1 MPLSA
6 SQREAVE
13 ADAECPLQI
22 LAGPGSGKTR
32 VLTMRVAWLLSDKSH
47 AAILPENCVVVT
59 FTNKAANE
67 MRSRLTS
74 LIGPDKTQKLV
85 LGTFHA
91 LCAMYLRKYGQLLG
105 IENNFTIAD
114 TDDTKRIMKQVLEDM
129 PDVPLKPE
137 QALSEI
143 SRAKSRG
150 QSPEHVRRLK
160 DHGLLADLY
169 AAYQD
174 RLRSHNA
181 LDFDDLL
188 MRGLHLFS
196 EHPRV
201 GKNISHGMYSR
212 ITYSVLVDEFQD
224 TNAVQYDLMR
234 RMASAS
240 GHVSIVGDP
249 DQSIYSWR
257 NAEVGNLEKMR
268 DDFPNVRRVYLEE
281 NFRST
286 QAILEASIKVM
297 RQDTLR
303 IDKNLHTA
311 QGVGAPVSFHSFSSA
326 ESEAEYI
333 ALEIQRNV
341 QLARPMI
348 QYADMCILLRFNAL
362 SRTLEAAFQ
371 RERIPYRV
379 IGGPKFFDR
388 TEVKDLLAY
397 LLLVDNPTY
406 TPALLRIINVPRR
419 GVGVKSV
426 RDLSELAQKHR
437 IPLYSCIEQIVDGNT
452 VFTAGVRGSV
462 VSALQSLFRC
472 LRKVKDA
479 AHERMEVNE
488 LLQLLITEL
497 DYQTHLQREDDAE
510 SRWQNIQELISFA
523 ASTKMSETPTDE
535 TSFENSSP
543 NYNSVSIPSESLQE
557 SRAQVKN
564 DTMEFVGKSNTN
576 SGLQLGTDQTLTDT
590 DNGPT
595 RKRVKL
601 DPEDSPIPLRVFL
614 ENSMLATDTEAGVKD
629 NDKVT
634 ISTCHAAKG
643 LEWPVVFVP
652 AVENGTFPFYRS
664 VSHDEQRE
672 ERRLLYVAMTRAAT
686 NLYLSHA
693 TRRLVAGEWQNR
705 SLSTFLAPL
714 LSRTQSSSDSLANKK
729 SIDWCFGQPDIL
741 DALKDAAK
749 ILHRDL
755 PDKLQLK
762 SNQAEFLAS
771 ATSRRLSM
779 IAAEWKSVRDS
790 NDARLSQSY
799 RVSHDSRPPRQAPGG
814 FASALNALSSSAL
827 SGGTNTMNARATFK
841 PPSQIDRNSYGQS
854 MNIHRG
860 MNASPGLRG
869 TPKLGSF
876 PSRTQRQSFDSQIE
890 SGRPADFAE
899 GYARQSSSGSSA
911 SRAKSTAPRTL
922 GLRRSIVPK
931 K

>member
-6 SQREAVE
+6 SQREAIE
-13 ADAECPLQI
+13 ADAGCPLQI

-32 VLTMRVAWLLSDKSH
+32 VLTMRVAWIMGDESH

-67 MRSRLTS
+67 MRLRLTS

-91 LCAMYLRKYGQLLG
+91 LCAMYLRKYGHLLG

-114 TDDTKRIMKQVLEDM
+114 TDDTKRIMKQVLEEM

-150 QSPEHVRRLK
+150 QSVEDVHRLK

-196 EHPRV
+196 KHPSV
-201 GKNISHGMYSR
+201 GRNISH
-212 ITYSVLVDEFQD
+212 VLVDEFQD
-224 TNAVQYDLMR
+224 TNAVQYNLMR
-234 RMASAS
+234 CMASAS

-257 NAEVGNLEKMR
+257 NAEVGNLEKML

-286 QAILEASIKVM
+286 QAILDASIKVM

-311 QGVGAPVSFHSFSSA
+311 QGIGAPVSFHTFSSA

-348 QYADMCILLRFNAL
+348 QYADICILLRFNAL
-362 SRTLEAAFQ
+362 SRTLETAFQ
-371 RERIPYRV
+371 RQRIPYRV

-426 RDLSELAQKHR
+426 KDLSELAHQYQ

-452 VFTAGVRGSV
+452 VFTAGMRGSV
-462 VSALQSLFRC
+462 VSALQGLFRC

-479 AHERMEVNE
+479 AYERMEVNE

-523 ASTKMSETPTDE
+523 ASTKISETPSDDTPL
-535 TSFENSSP
+535 ENSSRE
-543 NYNSVSIPSESLQE
+543 YNLVSTPIESLNE
-557 SRAQVKN
+557 SHADAKESTWKPVDQS
-564 DTMEFVGKSNTN
+564 DTTTLD
-576 SGLQLGTDQTLTDT
+576 LQLGTDETLTDS
-590 DNGPT
+590 DDGPT
-595 RKRVKL
+595 RKRVKVN
-601 DPEDSPIPLRVFL
+601 PEDPPIPLRVFL

-664 VSHDEQRE
+664 VSPDEQRE

-686 NLYLSHA
+686 NLYLSYT

-714 LSRTQSSSDSLANKK
+714 LSRSQTSSNSSDSKN
-729 SIDWCFGQPDIL
+729 SIDWCFGQPDIVG
-741 DALKDAAK
+741 ALKDAAK
-749 ILHRDL
+749 VLHRDV
-755 PDKLQLK
+755 PDEQQLK
-762 SNQAEFLAS
+762 SNQAEFSAS
-771 ATSRRLSM
+771 TISRRLSM
-779 IAAEWKSVRDS
+779 IAAEWKPVRDT
-790 NDARLSQSY
+790 NEARLSQTSC
-799 RVSHDSRPPRQAPGG
+799 VFQESKPRQQAPGG

-827 SGGTNTMNARATFK
+827 SGGNNAPNARAAFK
-841 PPSQIDRNSYGQS
+841 PPSQINRHSYGQS
-854 MNIHRG
+854 MNISTSS
-860 MNASPGLRG
+860 MNAPSGLLG
-869 TPKLGSF
+869 TPKLNSF
-876 PSRTQRQSFDSQIE
+876 PTRSQRQSFDSQTE
-890 SGRPADFAE
+890 STQATDIAE
-899 GYARQSSSGSSA
+899 GYAHQGLSGSSA
-911 SRAKSTAPRTL
+911 SQAKPAALRTL
-922 GLRRSIVPK
+922 GLRRSFLPK
-931 K
+931 KY